1 MALHDLLSAIQVQA
15 DAEIARLESD
25 TRFEAARI
33 MSAAERE
40 AGELEG
46 ARLRRATAELDADVA
61 RRRALAR
68 LAAARVLAR
77 GRDQLFEEL
86 LDELRRRLGN
96 LRASQA
102 YRPLFA
108 ELLDESLAGLPTA
121 RQLRVDPRDEPLAR
135 ELATDLGRRL
145 EVSPEL
151 HTAGGVELQ
160 TADGRRLCNTLEAR
174 LDAVEPELRMAF
186 GRLLA
191 ELARDRVCTPGNN
204 EGV

>member
-1 MALHDLLSAIQVQA
+1 MALDHLLSAIRADA
-15 DAEIARLESD
+15 DAEIARLESE
-25 TRFEAARI
+25 TRLETARI
-33 MSAAERE
+33 LT
-40 AGELEG
+40 AGERAASELED
-46 ARLRRATAELDADVA
+46 AQLRRATANLDADLG
-61 RRRALAR
+61 RRRALGR

-77 GRDQLFEEL
+77 GREQLFEEL

-108 ELLDESLAGLPTA
+108 ELIDESLAGLPTA
-121 RQLRVDPRDEPLAR
+121 SQLRVDPRDEPLAR
-135 ELATDLGRRL
+135 ELAADLGPGL

-174 LDAVEPELRMAF
+174 LDTVEPELRVSF

-191 ELARDRVCTPGNN
+191 ELAHDRVSTPRNH
-204 EGV
+204 EAV